1 MQSNTFKSYPGA
13 IDCERKN
20 EAEAEKLIN
29 KGQLIFAYRNEKV
42 IILSDVNSFTSYT
55 AEHSRIFGKNKLV
68 RTMDNINTNVKY
80 IFENYFIGKVPNN
93 VNGRELFKQR
103 IITMVLDPLAQKQ
116 ALEYKAKDIEIS
128 QGITKESVV
137 VNLPVVLTD
146 AMEIL
151 YMTVI
156 CD

>member
-1 MQSNTFKSYPGA
+1 
-13 IDCERKN
+13 
-20 EAEAEKLIN
+20 
-29 KGQLIFAYRNEKV
+29 
-42 IILSDVNSFTSYT
+42 
-55 AEHSRIFGKNKLV
+55 
-68 RTMDNINTNVKY
+68 MDNINTNVKY

-116 ALEYKAKDIEIS
+116 ALEYQAKDIEIS

-137 VNLPVVLTD
+137 VNLPIVLTD

>member
-1 MQSNTFKSYPGA
+1 MK
-13 IDCERKN
+13 
-20 EAEAEKLIN
+20 
-29 KGQLIFAYRNEKV
+29 
-42 IILSDVNSFTSYT
+42 
-55 AEHSRIFGKNKLV
+55 
-68 RTMDNINTNVKY
+68 
-80 IFENYFIGKVPNN
+80 
-93 VNGRELFKQR
+93 
-103 IITMVLDPLAQKQ
+103 
-116 ALEYKAKDIEIS
+116 KDIEIS

>member
-1 MQSNTFKSYPGA
+1 M
-13 IDCERKN
+13 
-20 EAEAEKLIN
+20 
-29 KGQLIFAYRNEKV
+29 

>member
-1 MQSNTFKSYPGA
+1 M
-13 IDCERKN
+13 
-20 EAEAEKLIN
+20 
-29 KGQLIFAYRNEKV
+29 
-42 IILSDVNSFTSYT
+42 
-55 AEHSRIFGKNKLV
+55 
-68 RTMDNINTNVKY
+68 
-80 IFENYFIGKVPNN
+80 
-93 VNGRELFKQR
+93 NGRELFKQR

-116 ALEYKAKDIEIS
+116 ALEYQAKDIEIS

-137 VNLPVVLTD
+137 VNLPIVLTD

>member
-1 MQSNTFKSYPGA
+1 MS
-13 IDCERKN
+13 C
-20 EAEAEKLIN
+20 
-29 KGQLIFAYRNEKV
+29 
-42 IILSDVNSFTSYT
+42 
-55 AEHSRIFGKNKLV
+55 
-68 RTMDNINTNVKY
+68 
-80 IFENYFIGKVPNN
+80 
-93 VNGRELFKQR
+93 FKQR

-116 ALEYKAKDIEIS
+116 ALEYQAKDIEIS

-137 VNLPVVLTD
+137 VNLPIVLTD

>member
-1 MQSNTFKSYPGA
+1 
-13 IDCERKN
+13 
-20 EAEAEKLIN
+20 
-29 KGQLIFAYRNEKV
+29 
-42 IILSDVNSFTSYT
+42 
-55 AEHSRIFGKNKLV
+55 
-68 RTMDNINTNVKY
+68 MDNINSNVQY

-103 IITMVLDPLAQKQ
+103 IISNVLDPLVAKN
-116 ALEYKAKDIEIS
+116 AVEYKADDIEIK

-137 VNLPVVLTD
+137 VNLPIVLTD

>member
-1 MQSNTFKSYPGA
+1 M
-13 IDCERKN
+13 
-20 EAEAEKLIN
+20 
-29 KGQLIFAYRNEKV
+29 
-42 IILSDVNSFTSYT
+42 
-55 AEHSRIFGKNKLV
+55 
-68 RTMDNINTNVKY
+68 
-80 IFENYFIGKVPNN
+80 
-93 VNGRELFKQR
+93 NGRELFKQR

-116 ALEYKAKDIEIS
+116 ALEYQAKDIEIS

>member
-1 MQSNTFKSYPGA
+1 M
-13 IDCERKN
+13 
-20 EAEAEKLIN
+20 
-29 KGQLIFAYRNEKV
+29 
-42 IILSDVNSFTSYT
+42 
-55 AEHSRIFGKNKLV
+55 
-68 RTMDNINTNVKY
+68 
-80 IFENYFIGKVPNN
+80 PNN